1 MAKTDLEIAQECVME
16 PIEKVAAKIGIPA
29 DSLEHYGKYKAKLS
43 FDYLKSIENN
53 PHGKLVLV
61 TAINPTKAGEGKS
74 TTTVGLGDAL
84 NRLGKKTMMALR
96 EPSLGP
102 VFGLKGGATGG
113 GYAQVVPME
122 DINLHFTGDMHAIT
136 TANNLVSACL
146 DNVIHQ
152 GNELNID
159 PEKVTFKRCL
169 DMNDRTLRNI
179 IIGCG
184 AKANGVERKDGFNIT
199 VASEIMAALCLADD
213 LMDLK
218 KRFGKMLVAYTYD
231 DKPVYVHDLG
241 IEGALA
247 MVMKDAVLPNVV
259 QTLEHNPVLIHGG
272 PFANIAHGC
281 NSVIATKACL
291 ELADYTVTEAG
302 FGADLGA
309 EKFLDIKCRLADLK
323 PNAVVIVAT
332 IRALKQHGGIALE
345 DLKEENV
352 EAMLAGCEN
361 LAKHID
367 TVQQF
372 GLPYIVAINEFA
384 TDTPAEVAALEKWC
398 EENNHPMS
406 LSQVWAKGGEG
417 AIDLA
422 NKVVALCDQE
432 NNYAPLYD
440 LDKTIEEKIETIAKK
455 VYGADGVD
463 FTEEAQAQIAKFN
476 ELGWDKLPICM
487 AKTQMSLSDD
497 GKVMGRP
504 TGFRITVRELR
515 PSLGAGFIVALTG
528 KVLTMPGLPK
538 HPSALDMDVDEDG
551 KKAQTTKCCLA
562 LLVVKLIA
570 SMSTSRV
577 LFVALSCILT
587 DILSLLTPKKVSSGE
602 FGSMESKPFSFIFFI

>member
-1 MAKTDLEIAQECVME
+1 MAKTDLEIAQECTME
-16 PIEKVAAKIGIPA
+16 PIEKVAEKVGIPA
-29 DSLEHYGKYKAKLS
+29 DALELYGKYKAKLS
-43 FDYLKSIENN
+43 FDYLKQLENN
-53 PHGKLVLV
+53 PTGKLVLV

-74 TTTVGLGDAL
+74 TTTIGLGDAL
-84 NRLGKKTMMALR
+84 NRLGKKTMIALR

-136 TANNLVSACL
+136 TANNLVSAVL
-146 DNVIHQ
+146 DNHLHQ
-152 GNELNID
+152 GNALNID
-159 PEKVTFKRCL
+159 PEKVVFKRCL

-179 IIGCG
+179 HIGQG
-184 AKANGVERKDGFNIT
+184 AKANGVERDDGFNIT

-218 KRFGKMLVAYTYD
+218 ERFANMLVAYTYD
-231 DKPVYVHDLG
+231 DQPVYVRDLK
-241 IEGALA
+241 IQGALA
-247 MVMKDAVLPNVV
+247 MVMKDAILPNMV
-259 QTLEHNPVLIHGG
+259 QTLEHNPVFIHGG

-281 NSVIATKACL
+281 NSVIATKAAL
-291 ELADYTVTEAG
+291 HLSQYTITEAG

-309 EKFLDIKCRLADLK
+309 EKFLDIKCRFAGLK

-332 IRALKQHGGIALE
+332 IRALKQHGGVAFE

-372 GLPYIVAINEFA
+372 GLPYVVAINEFA
-384 TDTPAEVAALEKWC
+384 TDTKAEVEALENWC
-398 EENNHPMS
+398 KENGHPMS

-417 AIDLA
+417 ALDLA
-422 NKVVALCDQE
+422 QKVVELCDQE
-432 NNYAPLYD
+432 NDFHYLYD
-440 LDKTIEEKIETIAKK
+440 VESSIEDKIETIAKK

-463 FTEEAQAQIAKFN
+463 FTEEAKSQIKKFN
-476 ELGWDKLPICM
+476 DLGWNKMPICM
-487 AKTQMSLSDD
+487 AKTQMSLTDN
-497 GKVMGRP
+497 GKIMGRP
-504 TGFRITVRELR
+504 RNFRITVRELR

-538 HPSALDMDVDEDG
+538 VPSALNMDIDENG
-551 KKAQTTKCCLA
+551 KITG
-562 LLVVKLIA
+562 
-570 SMSTSRV
+570 
-577 LFVALSCILT
+577 LF
-587 DILSLLTPKKVSSGE
+587 
-602 FGSMESKPFSFIFFI
+602 

>member
-1 MAKTDLEIAQECVME
+1 MSKSDLEIAQECVLE

-29 DSLEHYGKYKAKLS
+29 DSLELYGKYKAKLS
-43 FDYLKSIENN
+43 FDYIKELENRSM
-53 PHGKLVLV
+53 GKLILV

-84 NRLGKKTMMALR
+84 NQIGKKTMMALR

-102 VFGLKGGATGG
+102 VFGLKGGAAGG

-136 TANNLVSACL
+136 TANNLVCAMI
-146 DNVIHQ
+146 DNHIHQ

-159 PEKVTFKRCL
+159 PEKITFKRCL
-169 DMNDRTLRNI
+169 DMNDRTLRDI
-179 IIGCG
+179 TIGQG
-184 AKANGVERKDGFNIT
+184 SKANGVERKDGFNIT
-199 VASEIMAALCLADD
+199 VASEVMAALCLADD

-218 KRFGKMLVAYTYD
+218 RRFGEMLVAYTYND
-231 DKPVYVHDLG
+231 EPVYIKDLKC
-241 IEGALA
+241 EGAMA
-247 MVMKDAVLPNVV
+247 MVMKDAILPNIV

-281 NSVIATKACL
+281 NSVIATKASL
-291 ELADYTVTEAG
+291 HLADYTVTEAG

-309 EKFLDIKCRLADLK
+309 EKFLDIKCRLAHLH

-332 IRALKQHGGIALE
+332 VRALKQHGGVAFE

-352 EAMLAGCEN
+352 DALLKGCEN

-367 TVQQF
+367 TIQQF
-372 GLPYIVAINEFA
+372 GLPYVIAINQFVSD
-384 TDTPAEVAALEKWC
+384 TDREIEALENWC
-398 EENNHPMS
+398 QGHGHPMS
-406 LSQVWAKGGEG
+406 LSTVWANGGKG

-422 NKVVALCDQE
+422 EKVVALCEKE
-432 NNYAPLYD
+432 NHYAPLYD
-440 LDKTIEEKIETIAKK
+440 VDKTIEEKIETIAKK
-455 VYGADGVD
+455 VYGADGVQ
-463 FTEEAQAQIAKFN
+463 FTPEAKEQIEIFN
-476 ELGWDKLPICM
+476 KNGWGKLPICM

-497 GKVMGRP
+497 GSIMGRP
-504 TGFRITVRELR
+504 QGFTITVRELR

-538 HPSALDMDVDEDG
+538 HPSALDMDIDEGG
-551 KKAQTTKCCLA
+551 KIKG
-562 LLVVKLIA
+562 
-570 SMSTSRV
+570 
-577 LFVALSCILT
+577 LF
-587 DILSLLTPKKVSSGE
+587 
-602 FGSMESKPFSFIFFI
+602 

>member
-1 MAKTDLEIAQECVME
+1 
-16 PIEKVAAKIGIPA
+16 
-29 DSLEHYGKYKAKLS
+29 
-43 FDYLKSIENN
+43 
-53 PHGKLVLV
+53 
-61 TAINPTKAGEGKS
+61 
-74 TTTVGLGDAL
+74 
-84 NRLGKKTMMALR
+84 MMALR

-136 TANNLVSACL
+136 TANNLVSAIL
-146 DNVIHQ
+146 DNHLHQ

-159 PEKVTFKRCL
+159 PEKITFKRCL

-179 IIGCG
+179 NIGQG
-184 AKANGVERKDGFNIT
+184 PKSNGVERNDGFNIT

-218 KRFGKMLVAYTYD
+218 RRFGQMLVAYTYD

-247 MVMKDAVLPNVV
+247 MVMKDAILPNVV

-291 ELADYTVTEAG
+291 RLADYTVTEAG

-309 EKFLDIKCRLADLK
+309 EKFLDIKCRLAKLN
-323 PNAVVIVAT
+323 PSAVVIVAT
-332 IRALKQHGGIALE
+332 IRALKQHGGIELE
-345 DLKEENV
+345 NLKEENV

-367 TVQQF
+367 TIKQF

-384 TDTPAEVAALEKWC
+384 TDTPSEIEALENWC
-398 EENNHPMS
+398 KENGHPMS

-422 NKVVALCDQE
+422 QKVVSLCDQE
-432 NNYAPLYD
+432 NNFAPLYPLED
-440 LDKTIEEKIETIAKK
+440 SIEEKIETIAKK

-463 FTEEAQAQIAKFN
+463 FTDEAKEQIKKFN

-497 GKVMGRP
+497 GKLMGRP

-538 HPSALDMDVDEDG
+538 HPSALDMDIDQDG
-551 KKAQTTKCCLA
+551 KIKG
-562 LLVVKLIA
+562 
-570 SMSTSRV
+570 
-577 LFVALSCILT
+577 FILN
-587 DILSLLTPKKVSSGE
+587 
-602 FGSMESKPFSFIFFI
+602 SKMI

>member
-1 MAKTDLEIAQECVME
+1 MPKSDLEIAQECVME
-16 PIEKVAAKIGIPA
+16 PVVKVAAKVGIPEE
-29 DSLEHYGKYKAKLS
+29 DLELYGRYKAKLS
-43 FDYLKSIENN
+43 FDYINRLEKN
-53 PHGKLVLV
+53 PVGKLILV

-74 TTTVGLGDAL
+74 TTTIGLGDAL
-84 NRLGKKTMMALR
+84 NKIGKSTMMALR

-136 TANNLVSACL
+136 NANNLLSAVL
-146 DNVIHQ
+146 DNHLHQ

-159 PEKVTFKRCL
+159 PTRITFKRCL
-169 DMNDRTLRNI
+169 DMNDRTLRDVNI
-179 IIGCG
+179 GQG
-184 AKANGVERKDGFNIT
+184 PKANGVERNDGFNIT
-199 VASEIMAALCLADD
+199 VASEVMASLCLAND

-218 KRFGKMLVAYTYD
+218 KRFGQMLVAYTFD
-231 DKPVYVHDLG
+231 GKPVYARDLKC
-241 IEGALA
+241 EGALA
-247 MVMKDAVLPNVV
+247 MVMKDAILPNVV

-291 ELADYTVTEAG
+291 RIADYTVTEAG

-309 EKFLDIKCRLADLK
+309 EKFLNIKCRYAGLK
-323 PNAVVIVAT
+323 PNCVVIVAT
-332 IRALKQHGGIALE
+332 IRALKQHGGVAFE

-352 EAMLAGCEN
+352 QALLDGCGN

-372 GLPYIVAINEFA
+372 GLPYVIAINEFI
-384 TDTPAEVAALEKWC
+384 TDTPAEVKALQDWC
-398 EENNHPMS
+398 AENNHPMS

-422 NKVVALCDQE
+422 NKVVEMCDKE
-432 NNYAPLYD
+432 NNFAPLYE
-440 LDKTIEEKIETIAKK
+440 LDQPIEKKIEIVAQK

-463 FTEEAQAQIAKFN
+463 FTDEAKAQLEIFK
-476 ELGWDKLPICM
+476 EMGWDNLPVCM
-487 AKTQMSLSDD
+487 AKTQMSLTDD
-497 GKVMGRP
+497 VKIMGRP

-538 HPSALDMDVDEDG
+538 IPSALNMDIDENG
-551 KKAQTTKCCLA
+551 VITG
-562 LLVVKLIA
+562 
-570 SMSTSRV
+570 
-577 LFVALSCILT
+577 LF
-587 DILSLLTPKKVSSGE
+587 
-602 FGSMESKPFSFIFFI
+602 

>member
-1 MAKTDLEIAQECVME
+1 MVLSDIEIANSVQMK
-16 PIEKVAAKIGIPA
+16 PITDIAAELGLTEDDI
-29 DSLEHYGKYKAKLS
+29 SLYGKYKAKIDSNQLEQ
-43 FDYLKSIENN
+43 LKDKED
-53 PHGKLVLV
+53 GKLILV
-61 TAINPTKAGEGKS
+61 TAISPTPAGEGK
-74 TTTVGLGDAL
+74 TTTSVGLVDAL
-84 NRLGKKTMMALR
+84 SAIGEKAVIALR

-102 VFGLKGGATGG
+102 VFGIKGGAAGG

-179 IIGCG
+179 TIGCG

-309 EKFLDIKCRLADLK
+309 EKFLDIKCRLANLK

-440 LDKTIEEKIETIAKK
+440 LDKTIEEKVETIAKK

-528 KVLTMPGLPK
+528 KVLTMQGLTK
-538 HPSALDMDVDEDG
+538 HPRALDMAVDENG
-551 KKAQTTKCCLA
+551 KIEG
-562 LLVVKLIA
+562 LL
-570 SMSTSRV
+570 
-577 LFVALSCILT
+577 
-587 DILSLLTPKKVSSGE
+587 
-602 FGSMESKPFSFIFFI
+602 

>member
-1 MAKTDLEIAQECVME
+1 MFKTDLEIAQECKME
-16 PIEKVAAKIGIPA
+16 HIKDVAAKIGVEEK
-29 DSLEHYGKYKAKLS
+29 DLEYYGNYKAKVSL
-43 FDYLKSIENN
+43 DLLHRNEDKED
-53 PHGKLVLV
+53 GKLILV

-84 NRLGKKTMMALR
+84 NRIGKKTMIALR

-102 VFGLKGGATGG
+102 VFGLKGGAAGG

-136 TANNLVSACL
+136 TANNLISACL
-146 DNVIHQ
+146 DNHIHQ
-152 GNELNID
+152 GNELDID
-159 PEKVTFKRCL
+159 ITHVTWKRCM
-169 DMNDRTLRNI
+169 DMNDRTLRRI
-179 IIGCG
+179 EIGQG
-184 AKANGVERKDGFNIT
+184 PKANGVEREDGFNIT
-199 VASEIMAALCLADD
+199 VASEVMAVLCLSTS

-218 KRFGKMLVAYTYD
+218 ERLGNMLVAYNT
-231 DKPVYVHDLG
+231 KNEPIYVKDLG

-247 MVMKDAVLPNVV
+247 MVMKDAIKPNMV

-281 NSVIATKACL
+281 NSILATKTCL
-291 ELADYTVTEAG
+291 KLADYTVTEAG

-309 EKFLDIKCRLADLK
+309 EKFLDIKCRFGGLT

-332 IRALKQHGGIALE
+332 IRALKQHGNVALE

-367 TVQQF
+367 TIKQF

-384 TDTPAEVAALEKWC
+384 TDTPAEVEALQNWC
-398 EENNHPMS
+398 KEHGHPMS

-422 NKVVALCDQE
+422 QQLVELCDQP
-432 NNYAPLYD
+432 NHYAPLYD
-440 LDKTIEEKIETIAKK
+440 VEETIEEKITAIATK
-455 VYGADGVD
+455 VYGAAHVE
-463 FTEEAQAQIAKFN
+463 FTPEAKEQIELYN
-476 ELGWDKLPICM
+476 RLGWNHMPICM

-497 GKVMGRP
+497 AKVYGAP
-504 TGFRITVRELR
+504 KGFTITVRELR
-515 PSLGAGFIVALTG
+515 PSLGAGFLVALTG
-528 KVLTMPGLPK
+528 KILTMPGLPK
-538 HPSALDMDVDEDG
+538 TPAANQMDINEEGHIVG
-551 KKAQTTKCCLA
+551 
-562 LLVVKLIA
+562 
-570 SMSTSRV
+570 
-577 LFVALSCILT
+577 LF
-587 DILSLLTPKKVSSGE
+587 
-602 FGSMESKPFSFIFFI
+602 

>member
-1 MAKTDLEIAQECVME
+1 MTDLEIAQATPME
-16 PIEKVAAKIGIPA
+16 PIQKVAAKIGIPEDA
-29 DSLEHYGKYKAKLS
+29 LEYYGKYKAKLS
-43 FDYLKSIENN
+43 FDYLKSIQDQ
-53 PHGKLVLV
+53 PQGKLILV

-136 TANNLVSACL
+136 TTNNLVCACL
-146 DNVIHQ
+146 DNSIHQ
-152 GNELNID
+152 GNPLHID
-159 PEKVTFKRCL
+159 PTKVTFKRCL
-169 DMNDRTLRNI
+169 DMNDRTLRDI
-179 IIGCG
+179 TIGQG
-184 AKANGVERKDGFNIT
+184 SKANGVERKDGFNIT
-199 VASEIMAALCLADD
+199 VASEVMAALCLADD

-218 KRFGKMLVAYTYD
+218 ERFARMQVAYTYD
-231 DKPVYVHDLG
+231 GDPVYVRDLG
-241 IEGALA
+241 IQGAMA
-247 MVMKDAVLPNVV
+247 MVMKDAVLPNIV

-309 EKFLDIKCRLADLK
+309 EKFLDIKCRLANLK

-332 IRALKQHGGIALE
+332 IRALKQHGGVAFE

-352 EAMLAGCEN
+352 DAMLAGCGN

-372 GLPYIVAINEFA
+372 GLPYIVAINQFDSDSPKEI
-384 TDTPAEVAALEKWC
+384 EALENWC
-398 EENNHPMS
+398 KENDHPMS

-417 AIDLA
+417 ALDLA
-422 NKVVALCDQE
+422 QQVIDLCDQP
-432 NNYAPLYD
+432 NTYAPLYD
-440 LDKTIEEKIETIAKK
+440 VHASIEDKINTIAQK

-463 FTEEAQAQIAKFN
+463 FTDEAKAQIETFN
-476 ELGWDKLPICM
+476 RLGWNELPICM
-487 AKTQMSLSDD
+487 AKTQMSLTDD
-497 GKVMGRP
+497 GKIMGRP

-538 HPSALDMDVDEDG
+538 HPSALDMDIDENG
-551 KKAQTTKCCLA
+551 KI
-562 LLVVKLIA
+562 VG
-570 SMSTSRV
+570 
-577 LFVALSCILT
+577 LF
-587 DILSLLTPKKVSSGE
+587 
-602 FGSMESKPFSFIFFI
+602 

>member
-1 MAKTDLEIAQECVME
+1 MSKSDLEIAQECVLE

-29 DSLEHYGKYKAKLS
+29 DSLELYGKYKAKLS
-43 FDYLKSIENN
+43 FDYIKELENRSM
-53 PHGKLVLV
+53 GKLVLV

-84 NRLGKKTMMALR
+84 NQIGKKTMMALR

-102 VFGLKGGATGG
+102 VFGLKGGAAGG

-136 TANNLVSACL
+136 TANNLVCAMI
-146 DNVIHQ
+146 DNHIHQ

-159 PEKVTFKRCL
+159 PEKITFKRCL
-169 DMNDRTLRNI
+169 DMNDRTLRDI
-179 IIGCG
+179 TIGQG
-184 AKANGVERKDGFNIT
+184 SKANGVERKDGFNIT
-199 VASEIMAALCLADD
+199 VASEVMAALCLADD

-218 KRFGKMLVAYTYD
+218 RRFGEMLVAYTYND
-231 DKPVYVHDLG
+231 EPVYIKDLKC
-241 IEGALA
+241 EGAMA
-247 MVMKDAVLPNVV
+247 MVMKDAILPNIV

-281 NSVIATKACL
+281 NSVIATKASL
-291 ELADYTVTEAG
+291 HLADYTVTEAG

-309 EKFLDIKCRLADLK
+309 EKFLDIKCRLAHLH

-332 IRALKQHGGIALE
+332 VRALKQHGGVAFE

-352 EAMLAGCEN
+352 DALLKGCEN

-367 TVQQF
+367 TIQQF
-372 GLPYIVAINEFA
+372 GLPYVIAINQFVSD
-384 TDTPAEVAALEKWC
+384 TDREIEALENWC
-398 EENNHPMS
+398 QGHGHPMS
-406 LSQVWAKGGEG
+406 LSTVWANGGKG

-422 NKVVALCDQE
+422 EKVVALCEKE
-432 NNYAPLYD
+432 NHYAPLYD
-440 LDKTIEEKIETIAKK
+440 VDKTIEEKIETIAKK
-455 VYGADGVD
+455 VYGADGVQ
-463 FTEEAQAQIAKFN
+463 FTPEAKEQIEIFN
-476 ELGWDKLPICM
+476 KNGWGKLPICM

-497 GKVMGRP
+497 GSIMGCP
-504 TGFRITVRELR
+504 QGFTITVRELR

-538 HPSALDMDVDEDG
+538 HPSALDMDIDEDG
-551 KKAQTTKCCLA
+551 KIKG
-562 LLVVKLIA
+562 
-570 SMSTSRV
+570 
-577 LFVALSCILT
+577 LF
-587 DILSLLTPKKVSSGE
+587 
-602 FGSMESKPFSFIFFI
+602 

>member
-1 MAKTDLEIAQECVME
+1 MSKSDLEIAQECVLE

-29 DSLEHYGKYKAKLS
+29 DSLELYGKYKAKLS
-43 FDYLKSIENN
+43 FDYIKELENRSM
-53 PHGKLVLV
+53 GKLILV

-84 NRLGKKTMMALR
+84 NQNRKKTMKALR

-102 VFGLKGGATGG
+102 VFGLKGGAAGG

-136 TANNLVSACL
+136 TANNLVCAMI
-146 DNVIHQ
+146 DNHIHQ

-159 PEKVTFKRCL
+159 PGKITFKRCL
-169 DMNDRTLRNI
+169 DMNDRTLRDI
-179 IIGCG
+179 TIGQG
-184 AKANGVERKDGFNIT
+184 SKANGVERKDGFNIT
-199 VASEIMAALCLADD
+199 VASEVMAALCLADD

-218 KRFGKMLVAYTYD
+218 RRFGEMLVAYTYND
-231 DKPVYVHDLG
+231 EPVYIKDLKC
-241 IEGALA
+241 EGAMA
-247 MVMKDAVLPNVV
+247 MVMKDAILPNIV

-281 NSVIATKACL
+281 NSVIATKASL
-291 ELADYTVTEAG
+291 HLADYTVTEAG

-309 EKFLDIKCRLADLK
+309 EKFLDIKCRLAHLH

-332 IRALKQHGGIALE
+332 VRALKQHGGVAFE

-352 EAMLAGCEN
+352 DALLKGCEN

-367 TVQQF
+367 TIQQF
-372 GLPYIVAINEFA
+372 GLPYVIAINQFVSD
-384 TDTPAEVAALEKWC
+384 TDREIEALENWC
-398 EENNHPMS
+398 QGHGHPMS
-406 LSQVWAKGGEG
+406 LSTVWANGGKG

-422 NKVVALCDQE
+422 EKVVALCEKE
-432 NNYAPLYD
+432 NHYAPLYD
-440 LDKTIEEKIETIAKK
+440 VDKTIEEKIETIAKK
-455 VYGADGVD
+455 VYGADGVQ
-463 FTEEAQAQIAKFN
+463 FTPEAKEQIEIFN
-476 ELGWDKLPICM
+476 KNGWGKLPICM

-497 GKVMGRP
+497 GSIMGRP
-504 TGFRITVRELR
+504 QGFTITVRELR

-538 HPSALDMDVDEDG
+538 HPSALDMDIDEDG
-551 KKAQTTKCCLA
+551 KIKG
-562 LLVVKLIA
+562 
-570 SMSTSRV
+570 
-577 LFVALSCILT
+577 LF
-587 DILSLLTPKKVSSGE
+587 
-602 FGSMESKPFSFIFFI
+602 

>member
-1 MAKTDLEIAQECVME
+1 MFKTDLEIAQECKME
-16 PIEKVAAKIGIPA
+16 HIKDVAAKIGVEEK
-29 DSLEHYGKYKAKLS
+29 DLEYYGNYKAKVSL
-43 FDYLKSIENN
+43 DLLHRNEDKED
-53 PHGKLVLV
+53 GKLILV

-84 NRLGKKTMMALR
+84 NRIGKKTMIALR

-102 VFGLKGGATGG
+102 VFGLKGGAAGG

-136 TANNLVSACL
+136 TANNLISACL
-146 DNVIHQ
+146 DNHIHQ
-152 GNELNID
+152 GNELDID
-159 PEKVTFKRCL
+159 ITHVTWKRCM
-169 DMNDRTLRNI
+169 DMNDRTLRRI
-179 IIGCG
+179 EIGQG
-184 AKANGVERKDGFNIT
+184 PKANGVEREDGFNIT
-199 VASEIMAALCLADD
+199 VASEVMAVLCLSTS

-218 KRFGKMLVAYTYD
+218 ERLGNMLVAYNT
-231 DKPVYVHDLG
+231 KNEPIYVKDLG

-247 MVMKDAVLPNVV
+247 MVMKDAIKPNMV

-281 NSVIATKACL
+281 NSILATKTCL
-291 ELADYTVTEAG
+291 KLADYTVTEAG

-309 EKFLDIKCRLADLK
+309 EKFLDIKCRFGGLT

-332 IRALKQHGGIALE
+332 IRALKQHGNVALE

-367 TVQQF
+367 TIKQF

-384 TDTPAEVAALEKWC
+384 TDTPAEVEALQSWC
-398 EENNHPMS
+398 KEHGHPMS

-422 NKVVALCDQE
+422 QQLVELCDQP
-432 NNYAPLYD
+432 NHYAPLYD
-440 LDKTIEEKIETIAKK
+440 VEETIEDKITAIATK
-455 VYGADGVD
+455 VYGAAQVE
-463 FTEEAQAQIAKFN
+463 FTPEAKEQIELYN
-476 ELGWDKLPICM
+476 RLGWNHMPICM

-497 GKVMGRP
+497 AKVYGAP
-504 TGFRITVRELR
+504 KGFTITVRELR
-515 PSLGAGFIVALTG
+515 PSLGAGFLVALTG
-528 KVLTMPGLPK
+528 KILTMPGLPK
-538 HPSALDMDVDEDG
+538 TPAANQMDINEEGHIVG
-551 KKAQTTKCCLA
+551 
-562 LLVVKLIA
+562 
-570 SMSTSRV
+570 
-577 LFVALSCILT
+577 LF
-587 DILSLLTPKKVSSGE
+587 
-602 FGSMESKPFSFIFFI
+602 

>member
-16 PIEKVAAKIGIPA
+16 PIEKVAQKIGIDT
-29 DSLEHYGKYKAKLS
+29 DSLEHYGKYKAKIS
-43 FDYLKSIENN
+43 YDFLKSIEKNE
-53 PHGKLVLV
+53 HGKLILV

-136 TANNLVSACL
+136 TTNNLVCACL
-146 DNVIHQ
+146 DNSIHQ

-159 PEKVTFKRCL
+159 PEKVLFKRCI

-179 IIGCG
+179 TIGCG

-199 VASEIMAALCLADD
+199 VASEVMAALCLADD

-218 KRFGKMLVAYTYD
+218 ERFGKMLVAYTYD
-231 DKPVYVHDLG
+231 DKPIYVHDLG
-241 IEGALA
+241 IEGAMA
-247 MVMKDAVLPNVV
+247 MVMKDAVLPNLV

-309 EKFLDIKCRLADLK
+309 EKFLDIKCRLANLH

-352 EAMLAGCEN
+352 DAMLKGCEN
-361 LAKHID
+361 LVKHID

-384 TDTPAEVAALEKWC
+384 TDTKAEVEALENWC

-417 AIDLA
+417 ALDLA
-422 NKVVALCDQE
+422 EKVIELCDQE
-432 NNYAPLYD
+432 NTYAPLYD
-440 LDKTIEEKIETIAKK
+440 VNKSIEEKIETIAKK

-463 FTEEAQAQIAKFN
+463 FTEEAQEQLAQFKKF
-476 ELGWDKLPICM
+476 GWDKLPVCM

-497 GKVMGRP
+497 GKIMGRP

-515 PSLGAGFIVALTG
+515 PSLGAGFVVALTG

-538 HPSALDMDVDEDG
+538 HPSALDMDVDQEG
-551 KKAQTTKCCLA
+551 KIKG
-562 LLVVKLIA
+562 
-570 SMSTSRV
+570 
-577 LFVALSCILT
+577 LF
-587 DILSLLTPKKVSSGE
+587 
-602 FGSMESKPFSFIFFI
+602 

>member
-16 PIEKVAAKIGIPA
+16 PIEKVAQKIGIDT
-29 DSLEHYGKYKAKLS
+29 DSLEHYGKYKAKIS
-43 FDYLKSIENN
+43 YDFLKSIEKNE
-53 PHGKLVLV
+53 HGKLILV

-136 TANNLVSACL
+136 TTNNLVCACL
-146 DNVIHQ
+146 DNSIHQ

-159 PEKVTFKRCL
+159 PEKVLFKRCI

-179 IIGCG
+179 TIGCG

-199 VASEIMAALCLADD
+199 VASEVMAALCLADD

-218 KRFGKMLVAYTYD
+218 ERFGKMLVAYTYD
-231 DKPVYVHDLG
+231 DKPIYVHDLG
-241 IEGALA
+241 IEGAMA
-247 MVMKDAVLPNVV
+247 MVMKDAVLPNLV

-309 EKFLDIKCRLADLK
+309 EKFLDIKCRLANLH

-352 EAMLAGCEN
+352 DAMLKGCEN

-384 TDTPAEVAALEKWC
+384 TDTKAEVEALENWC

-417 AIDLA
+417 ALDLA
-422 NKVVALCDQE
+422 EKVIELCDQE
-432 NNYAPLYD
+432 NTYAPLYD
-440 LDKTIEEKIETIAKK
+440 VNKSIEEKIETIAKK

-463 FTEEAQAQIAKFN
+463 FTEEAQEQLAQFKKF
-476 ELGWDKLPICM
+476 GWDKLPVCM

-497 GKVMGRP
+497 GKIMGRP
-504 TGFRITVRELR
+504 IGFRITVRELR
-515 PSLGAGFIVALTG
+515 PSLGAGFVVALTG

-538 HPSALDMDVDEDG
+538 HPSALDMDVDQEG
-551 KKAQTTKCCLA
+551 KIKG
-562 LLVVKLIA
+562 
-570 SMSTSRV
+570 
-577 LFVALSCILT
+577 LF
-587 DILSLLTPKKVSSGE
+587 
-602 FGSMESKPFSFIFFI
+602 

>member
-1 MAKTDLEIAQECVME
+1 MTDLEIAQATPME
-16 PIEKVAAKIGIPA
+16 PIQKVASKIGIPEDA
-29 DSLEHYGKYKAKLS
+29 LEYYGKYKAKLS
-43 FDYLKSIENN
+43 FDYLKSIQDQ
-53 PHGKLVLV
+53 PQGKLILV

-74 TTTVGLGDAL
+74 TTSVGLGDAL

-136 TANNLVSACL
+136 TTNNLVCACL
-146 DNVIHQ
+146 DNSIHQ
-152 GNELNID
+152 GNPLHID
-159 PEKVTFKRCL
+159 PTKVTFKRCL
-169 DMNDRTLRNI
+169 DMNDRTLRDI
-179 IIGCG
+179 TIGQG
-184 AKANGVERKDGFNIT
+184 SKANGVERKDGFNIT
-199 VASEIMAALCLADD
+199 VASEVMAALCLADD

-218 KRFGKMLVAYTYD
+218 ERFARMQVAYTYD
-231 DKPVYVHDLG
+231 GDPVYVRDLG
-241 IEGALA
+241 IQGAMA
-247 MVMKDAVLPNVV
+247 MVMKDAVLPNIV

-309 EKFLDIKCRLADLK
+309 EKFLDIKCRLANLK

-332 IRALKQHGGIALE
+332 IRALKQHGGVAFE

-352 EAMLAGCEN
+352 DAMLAGCGN

-367 TVQQF
+367 TIQQF
-372 GLPYIVAINEFA
+372 GLPYIVAINQFDSDSPKEI
-384 TDTPAEVAALEKWC
+384 EALENWC
-398 EENNHPMS
+398 KENDHPMS

-417 AIDLA
+417 ALDLA
-422 NKVVALCDQE
+422 QQVIALCDQP
-432 NNYAPLYD
+432 NTYAPLYD
-440 LDKTIEEKIETIAKK
+440 VHASIEDKINTIAQK

-463 FTEEAQAQIAKFN
+463 FTDEAKAQIDTFN
-476 ELGWDKLPICM
+476 RLGWNELPICM
-487 AKTQMSLSDD
+487 AKTQMSLTDN
-497 GKVMGRP
+497 GKIMGRP

-538 HPSALDMDVDEDG
+538 HPSALDMDIDENG
-551 KKAQTTKCCLA
+551 KI
-562 LLVVKLIA
+562 VG
-570 SMSTSRV
+570 
-577 LFVALSCILT
+577 LF
-587 DILSLLTPKKVSSGE
+587 
-602 FGSMESKPFSFIFFI
+602 